1 MARFTQSTTTKA
13 RRSSSG
19 LFRSS
24 LDRAR
29 NESSLPALDSHI
41 HQEIAMTIDIGT
53 ESKTLS
59 VTERA
64 WRVEM
69 LAEAAQEAV
78 T

>member
-1 MARFTQSTTTKA
+1 
-13 RRSSSG
+13 
-19 LFRSS
+19 